1 MQALNSLTGPL
12 SARTVTSSNSN
23 VVTAS
28 AASGSTAGNHI
39 VVVNGL
45 ATTASWASGPVAS
58 ATTPLAAGSFT
69 ITGANGTV
77 TTISTGTGTS
87 TLNDVAT
94 TINSDNLGSPRA

>member
-1 MQALNSLTGPL
+1 MSSPRRRLQEVPPETTSLCQRRGHHGFLGFRACRQRNNS
-12 SARTVTSSNSN
+12 
-23 VVTAS
+23 
-28 AASGSTAGNHI
+28 
-39 VVVNGL
+39 
-45 ATTASWASGPVAS
+45 
-58 ATTPLAAGSFT
+58 LAAGSFT